1 MNRLLLIDLIYLPV
15 DHVVHVCCNVTSD
28 GTVLRKWLWVKF
40 PLAQIYVALLREE
53 VKYNVLLLKAGIKSS
68 TNKNAQFV

>member
-1 MNRLLLIDLIYLPV
+1 MNILLLIYLTYLPV
-15 DHVVHVCCNVTSD
+15 DHVVHLGCNVTLD

-53 VKYNVLLLKAGIKSS
+53 VKYNVLLLGAGLK
-68 TNKNAQFV
+68 TFYQ